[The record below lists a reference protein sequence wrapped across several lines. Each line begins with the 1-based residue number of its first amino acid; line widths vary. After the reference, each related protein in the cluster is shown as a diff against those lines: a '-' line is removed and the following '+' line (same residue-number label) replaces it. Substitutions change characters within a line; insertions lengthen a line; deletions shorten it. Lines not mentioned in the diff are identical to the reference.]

1 MRRIITWK
9 KYHRWIGLI
18 VSVFMLIFCV
28 SGIILNHRQLFRSC
42 DVDRCWM
49 PSNYH
54 VANFN
59 NGVVKGSRNI
69 GADSVLVFGGAGL
82 WLTDT
87 KGEQWHDF
95 NEGIDEGA
103 DNRNIRNVVKTKN
116 GRLWC
121 ATQYDLYC
129 REGKNWKKI
138 VLPNNE
144 ERIADVCLTK
154 DSTSIIVLSR
164 SKVYMV
170 LDGAFK
176 TLTIPAPTGYCP
188 STTLFKTVWQLHSGE
203 YFGMAGR
210 LVVDAI
216 AVVLIILS
224 LTGIVIFLLPYDIR
238 RLKRKGKK
246 NSMKS
251 RGRQMVWNMKWHNRF
266 GYSTIILTLWIA
278 ITGMCLRPPL
288 MIPLVMK
295 KMSAQTD
302 SNNVWHDK
310 LRAIRWDVA
319 EDCWIVST
327 SDGFMLVDEY
337 FIAPPML
344 IAKHKAP
351 TVSPMGITVFEKDS
365 ASDEWIVGSFSG
377 LYRWNIMSGRVVDY
391 FSHKPNKQTS
401 MRPVSNSQVSGYSND
416 FSLGNPIVFDYT
428 KGASE
433 KLQMPS
439 EIANAKMS
447 LWNMALELH
456 VGRCYSPFLGPIS
469 DLFVFL
475 SGLIISLTLLSGY
488 IILRR
493 QRNRRKAKVISC
505 KAITKISN
513 NHNN

>member
-1 MRRIITWK
+1 
-9 KYHRWIGLI
+9 
-18 VSVFMLIFCV
+18 
-28 SGIILNHRQLFRSC
+28 
-42 DVDRCWM
+42 
-49 PSNYH
+49 
-54 VANFN
+54 
-59 NGVVKGSRNI
+59 
-69 GADSVLVFGGAGL
+69 
-82 WLTDT
+82 
-87 KGEQWHDF
+87 
-95 NEGIDEGA
+95 
-103 DNRNIRNVVKTKN
+103 
-116 GRLWC
+116 
-121 ATQYDLYC
+121 
-129 REGKNWKKI
+129 
-138 VLPNNE
+138 
-144 ERIADVCLTK
+144 
-154 DSTSIIVLSR
+154 
-164 SKVYMV
+164 
-170 LDGAFK
+170 
-176 TLTIPAPTGYCP
+176 
-188 STTLFKTVWQLHSGE
+188 
-203 YFGMAGR
+203 
-210 LVVDAI
+210 
-216 AVVLIILS
+216 
-224 LTGIVIFLLPYDIR
+224 
-238 RLKRKGKK
+238 
-246 NSMKS
+246 MKS

-295 KMSAQTD
+295 KISAQTD
-302 SNNVWHDK
+302 SSNVWHDK

-327 SDGFMLVDEY
+327 SDGFMLVDEN
-337 FIAPPML
+337 FVEPPMQ

-351 TVSPMGITVFEKDS
+351 TVSPMGVTVFEKDS

-391 FSHKPNKQTS
+391 FSHKPNKQSS

-416 FSLGNPIVFDYT
+416 FSLGIPIVFDYT

-493 QRNRRKAKVISC
+493 QRNRRKAKVISV
-505 KAITKISN
+505 KQ
-513 NHNN
+513 

>member
-1 MRRIITWK
+1 MRRFISWK
-9 KYHRWIGLI
+9 QYHRWIGLI
-18 VSVFMLIFCV
+18 VSVFMLIFCF

-49 PSNYH
+49 PANYY
-54 VANFN
+54 VTNFN

-69 GADSVLVFGGAGL
+69 GADSILVFGGAGI

-95 NEGIDEGA
+95 NDGIDAGT
-103 DNRNIRNVVKTKN
+103 DNRNIRNIVKTKN

-121 ATQYDLYC
+121 ATQYDLYSS
-129 REGKNWKKI
+129 EGKKWTKEQ
-138 VLPNNE
+138 LPNNE
-144 ERIADVCLTK
+144 ERITDICLTK

-164 SKVYMV
+164 SKVYKV
-170 LDGAFK
+170 VDRNIKA
-176 TLTIPAPTGYCP
+176 LTIHAPTGYKP

-203 YFGMAGR
+203 YFGLMGR
-210 LVVDAI
+210 LVIDAI
-216 AVVLIILS
+216 ALVLIILS
-224 LTGIVIFLLPYDIR
+224 LTGIAVFILPYDIR

-246 NSMKS
+246 SSMKS
-251 RGRQMVWNMKWHNRF
+251 RGRQMVWNMNWHNRF
-266 GYSTIILTLWIA
+266 GYSTIILTLWIV

-288 MIPLVMK
+288 MIPLVMT

-302 SNNVWHDK
+302 GGNVWHDK

-327 SDGFMLVDEY
+327 SDGFMLVDEN
-337 FIAPPML
+337 FKEPPTV
-344 IAKHKAP
+344 IDNDKAP
-351 TVSPMGITVFEKDS
+351 TVSPMGVTVFEKDS
-365 ASDEWIVGSFSG
+365 ASGEWIVGSFSG
-377 LYRWNIMSGRVVDY
+377 LYRWNIMSGCVVDY
-391 FSHKPNKQTS
+391 YSRKPHKQTT
-401 MRPVSNSQVSGYSND
+401 MRPISNSLVSGYSND
-416 FSLGNPIVFDYT
+416 FSLGKPIVFDYA
-428 KGASE
+428 KGSSE

-469 DLFVFL
+469 SLFVFL

-493 QRNRRKAKVISC
+493 QRSRRKNKVASL
-505 KAITKISN
+505 
-513 NHNN
+513 